1 MKEEIKGVSV
11 EQKTS
16 SQRTQTKIPRGDKIY
31 QSLLQEFYLLWP
43 KAACRIRLGA
53 WWHVTW
59 FLCKHWLHFIPTCAQ
74 QNTPR
79 KNPGQESRTDLHFIW
94 FREKEMGSGVV
105 TAALASEKRVAGLT
119 DIFGHRFWSQ
129 KHWIQDS
136 FLPFIEQITTMLTRA
151 ILRINDIVLGKW
163 LIHQKI
169 IYKC

>member
-1 MKEEIKGVSV
+1 MLSRRPL
-11 EQKTS
+11 S
-16 SQRTQTKIPRGDKIY
+16 SQRTQTKIPKGDKIH
-31 QSLLQEFYLLWP
+31 QSLLQEFYLLRP

-53 WWHVTW
+53 WWHVMW
-59 FLCKHWLHFIPTCAQ
+59 FLRKLWLHLISTCAQ

-79 KNPGQESRTDLHFIW
+79 KIPGQESRQMCISS
-94 FREKEMGSGVV
+94 GSERKKRDQVV
-105 TAALASEKRVAGLT
+105 TAALVPEKEGGRLA
-119 DIFGHRFWSQ
+119 DISGHRFWSQ

-136 FLPFIEQITTMLTRA
+136 FLPFIEQITTMLSRA